1 MSRERVD
8 RRRRSH
14 SVTFKGYLSKEELND
29 TSSND
34 PYEVRTNIR
43 NITLRN
49 KLKSNTEENAP
60 DWYDF
65 QVIVGDVVYFVD
77 EKTYRRLVSC
87 QNILN

>member
-1 MSRERVD
+1 MYRD
-8 RRRRSH
+8 RGDHRRRSH
-14 SVTFKGYLSKEELND
+14 SVTFKGYLTRDELNNAK
-29 TSSND
+29 SND

-49 KLKSNTEENAP
+49 KIKSNSDDFES

-77 EKTYRRLVSC
+77 ERTYRRLVSC